1 MSYGFHRSI
10 QDKLDHKDKDYCMVM
25 TETFLN
31 YLYQLEAE
39 DKQERGNKQRLN
51 ESLEKRATWRLLKP
65 PSLGEFPRRTRRN
78 ARVTVWLIKSA
89 ISRKV
94 ERNPSLDSNAHCVLP
109 ITWKKSLYKA
119 IILKIV
125 ASRSSM
131 QKPSLPARRLQEWVI
146 EQTWQIH

>member
-51 ESLEKRATWRLLKP
+51 ESLEKRAT
-65 PSLGEFPRRTRRN
+65 
-78 ARVTVWLIKSA
+78 
-89 ISRKV
+89 
-94 ERNPSLDSNAHCVLP
+94 
-109 ITWKKSLYKA
+109 
-119 IILKIV
+119 
-125 ASRSSM
+125 
-131 QKPSLPARRLQEWVI
+131 
-146 EQTWQIH
+146 